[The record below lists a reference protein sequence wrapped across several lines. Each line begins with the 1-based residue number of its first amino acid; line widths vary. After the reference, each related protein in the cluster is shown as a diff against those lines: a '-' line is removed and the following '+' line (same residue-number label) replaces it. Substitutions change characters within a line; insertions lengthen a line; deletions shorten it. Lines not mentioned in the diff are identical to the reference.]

1 MLDQARVLEALESVE
16 DPELHQSIV
25 TLNMVRNVEI
35 QTSGDIAVDV
45 ALTVDGCPL
54 HAKITSD
61 VTAVLKKF
69 PDVRDVTVNLSVMN
83 EQERRVAFQR
93 AFEGAQKKRAA
104 NHETPAAGSRV
115 SMTPPPPKAP
125 ASSGGAPKI
134 GPLPGQG
141 PALGMMSDA
150 DSTVIIGVAS
160 GKGGVGKSTVTANL
174 AVALA
179 SLGAQVGVIDMDI
192 YGFSQG
198 RMFGA
203 KEKAKVNAQEKII
216 PWFVHGVHLVS
227 MGMFVEEGQAIV
239 WRGPMLGKMMQQ
251 FFSDVAWPKLDYLL
265 IDLPPGT
272 GDVALDIAQ
281 KVRKAKLV
289 LVTTPQEVA
298 TNVAHRAGDVATRAH
313 QEIIGVIENMSY
325 VLCPHGERMD
335 IFGTG
340 GGKALA
346 DMFTVPLLGQVPL
359 ESVVRESGDRGYPV
373 ALSNQNSPASAVFL
387 SIAQGIQ
394 QTLGK
399 EAAG

>member
-1 MLDQARVLEALESVE
+1 MLDQTRVLQALDTVQ

-25 TLNMVRNVEI
+25 SLNMVRTVAIEPD
-35 QTSGDIAVDV
+35 GRVALDI

-54 HAKITSD
+54 HEKITED
-61 VTAVLKKF
+61 VNRALKVLPEVKDVAV
-69 PDVRDVTVNLSVMN
+69 TLSVMN
-83 EQERRVAFQR
+83 EKERRAAFQK
-93 AFEGAQKKRAA
+93 AFEAAQKARQG
-104 NHETPAAGSRV
+104 EPARPESGARISV
-115 SMTPPPPKAP
+115 TPPPPQSSGKKAP
-125 ASSGGAPKI
+125 II
-134 GPLPGQG
+134 GPLPGQ
-141 PALGMMSDA
+141 AAAAGMMSDA

-179 SLGAQVGVIDMDI
+179 RMGSRVGVIDMDI

-203 KEKAKVNAQEKII
+203 KEKAKVNEQEKII
-216 PWFVHGVHLVS
+216 PWSVHGVHLVS

-251 FFSDVAWPKLDYLL
+251 FFSDVAWPALDYLL

-298 TNVAHRAGDVATRAH
+298 TQVAHRAGDVAQKAH

-325 VLCPHGERMD
+325 AVCPHGERMNV
-335 IFGTG
+335 FGEG
-340 GGKALA
+340 GGQSLA
-346 DMFTVPLLGQVPL
+346 DLFDVPLLGQIPL
-359 ESVVRESGDRGYPV
+359 EATVREGSDKGQPTTSTD
-373 ALSNQNSPASAVFL
+373 QNSQAASIFL
-387 SIAQGIQ
+387 TIAQRIK